1 MREHHI
7 SRYHHKVTAMLDY
20 IDEHI
25 AEKLTLE
32 MVASASGLSVT
43 HASRLFKSEVG
54 HSVIEY
60 VNERKM
66 AKAEEL
72 MHDRTRKIKD
82 VAAMVGISD
91 QLYFNKVFKK
101 YYHLSPREYR
111 KRI

>member
-1 MREHHI
+1 
-7 SRYHHKVTAMLDY
+7 
-20 IDEHI
+20 
-25 AEKLTLE
+25 
-32 MVASASGLSVT
+32 
-43 HASRLFKSEVG
+43 
-54 HSVIEY
+54 
-60 VNERKM
+60 
-66 AKAEEL
+66 